1 MPPRGESIMSQ
12 KNLGDETNRAES
24 QLQMLPPNN
33 KLLDSHQLRESI
45 NKSALDRLTTIPI
58 TLKRE
63 LLMPSSNI
71 LAALHLG

>member
-1 MPPRGESIMSQ
+1 MLPST
-12 KNLGDETNRAES
+12 KFLES
-24 QLQMLPPNN
+24 QV
-33 KLLDSHQLRESI
+33 RETV

-58 TLKRE
+58 IFKRE

>member
-1 MPPRGESIMSQ
+1 
-12 KNLGDETNRAES
+12 
-24 QLQMLPPNN
+24 MLTPNN
-33 KLLDSHQLRESI
+33 KLLDSKLRESI

-58 TLKRE
+58 NLKRE